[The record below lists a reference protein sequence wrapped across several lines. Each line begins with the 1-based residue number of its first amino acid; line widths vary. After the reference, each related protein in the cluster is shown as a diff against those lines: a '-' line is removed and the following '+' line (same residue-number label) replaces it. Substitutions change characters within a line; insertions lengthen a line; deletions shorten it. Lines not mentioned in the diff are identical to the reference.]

1 MIYEDNP
8 MHVEIVPTLVPV
20 ANEVEDEVENE
31 NDNSEEEVRIDV
43 EGEPVIDPKRESVD
57 DVKKTYCEIF
67 GDVMILGSCVL
78 FLLSFL
84 GGFILFIVWLN
95 SPNLFGTEHN

>member
-1 MIYEDNP
+1 MIYEENP
-8 MHVEIVPTLVPV
+8 MHIEIVPTLVPV
-20 ANEVEDEVENE
+20 ANTVE

-57 DVKKTYCEIF
+57 DVKKTYCEII

>member
-1 MIYEDNP
+1 MIYEENP

-20 ANEVEDEVENE
+20 ANTVENE
-31 NDNSEEEVRIDV
+31 NENENDLEDEVRIDV

-57 DVKKTYCEIF
+57 DVKKNYCEII

-84 GGFILFIVWLN
+84 GGFILFIVWLD